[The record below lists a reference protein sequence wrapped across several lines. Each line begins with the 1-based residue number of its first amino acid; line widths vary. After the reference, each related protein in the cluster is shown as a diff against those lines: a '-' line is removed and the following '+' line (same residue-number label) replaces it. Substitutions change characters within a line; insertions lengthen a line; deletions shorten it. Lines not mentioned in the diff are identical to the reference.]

1 MLRIEIA
8 LVVVALLLAFIYP
21 SLGSRWFK
29 SVEDQLAGV
38 SRRGD
43 LSVVFIGLIALT
55 LRAALLP
62 LLPIPQ
68 PIIHDEFGYLLA
80 ADTFAHGRLTN
91 PTPPMWM
98 HFETFHAMFHPTY
111 ASIYPPAQGLVL
123 AAGKLIG
130 GQPFVGVWLSVGIM
144 CAAITWMLQGWMS
157 PEWAFLGGVLAIL
170 RFGLFGYWANS
181 YWGGAVAAIGGC
193 LVIGALPRIK
203 ACQGIRDALLMGL
216 GLAILA
222 NSRPYEGFVISLP
235 IGVVILAWLLGKNRS
250 PFS

>member
-21 SLGSRWFK
+21 SIGSRWIK
-29 SVEDQLAGV
+29 SFEDRLAGL
-38 SRRGD
+38 SRRHA
-43 LSVVFIGLIALT
+43 LSVVLIGLLALT
-55 LRAALLP
+55 LRASLLP
-62 LLPIPQ
+62 LLPVPQ

-91 PTPPMWM
+91 PTPPMWV

-123 AAGKLIG
+123 AAGKLIAG
-130 GQPFVGVWLSVGIM
+130 EPFVGVWLSVGIM

-157 PEWAFLGGVLAIL
+157 SEWAVLGGVLAIL
-170 RFGLFGYWANS
+170 RFGVLGYWANS

-193 LVIGALPRIK
+193 LVLGALPRLK
-203 ACQGIRDALLMGL
+203 ASRRIRDALIRGL

-222 NSRPYEGFVISLP
+222 NSRP
-235 IGVVILAWLLGKNRS
+235 
-250 PFS
+250 

>member
-38 SRRGD
+38 SRRRD

-62 LLPIPQ
+62 LLPVPQ

-98 HFETFHAMFHPTY
+98 HFETF
-111 ASIYPPAQGLVL
+111 SILMKPSYQCFAQPAQGMIL
-123 AAGKLIG
+123 ALGKLLFG
-130 GQPFVGVWLSVGIM
+130 HPFWGVWLSVGAM
-144 CAAITWMLQGWMS
+144 CAAITWVLQGWLS
-157 PEWAFLGGVLAIL
+157 PE
-170 RFGLFGYWANS
+170 
-181 YWGGAVAAIGGC
+181 
-193 LVIGALPRIK
+193 
-203 ACQGIRDALLMGL
+203 
-216 GLAILA
+216 
-222 NSRPYEGFVISLP
+222 
-235 IGVVILAWLLGKNRS
+235 
-250 PFS
+250 